1 MISFLRGTLIQ
12 SGQETAIID
21 VGGLGYEVWLH
32 SRALSLLP
40 APGSH
45 LLVHTYLQVLD
56 NDLKLIGFLNR
67 EELDLFKILVSV
79 SGMGSRGALNI
90 LAVLNPAEFYQAVTL
105 GDEKRLLTV
114 PGIGKKTAQ
123 RLLFELKDRVEK
135 QPGLAL
141 PAGEDR
147 SELEEVLEAL
157 ETLGYQRGEI
167 FPLLMEM
174 KAEGRLGDKTEEN
187 IKQVLRRKAMQMKR

>member
-1 MISFLRGTLIQ
+1 MISFLRGTLVQ
-12 SGQETAIID
+12 SGQETVIID

-40 APGSH
+40 APGTP

-67 EELDLFKILVSV
+67 EELELFKVLLSV
-79 SGMGSRGALNI
+79 SGMGARGALNI
-90 LAVLNPAEFYQAVTL
+90 LAVLTPADFYQAVTI

-123 RLLFELKDRVEK
+123 RLLFELKDKVEK

-141 PAGEDR
+141 PTGEDR
-147 SELEEVLEAL
+147 SNLEEVMEAL

-167 FPLLMEM
+167 FPVLMEL
-174 KAEGRLGDKTEEN
+174 KTEGKLGDRTEEN
-187 IKQVLRRKAMQMKR
+187 VKQVLRRKAMQMKK